1 MARPRRIAHRQE
13 APIRPAL
20 VILAAGLSTRYGG
33 PKQLAPVGPS
43 GEALLDYGIY
53 DARRAGF
60 GDVVF
65 VIRTEQEESFREH
78 AAWLVGSAVTVRC
91 AFQSLGDSPVDRVK
105 PWGTAHAVLA
115 AAPHVHG
122 PFAVMNADDF
132 YGGSSFAALAEFLM
146 GLDERSAR
154 SLAMVGYRLQDTL
167 SGSGGVSRGICTV
180 AAGGLLESVAEVREI
195 RRGPTGIAGVNVSG
209 EPLHL
214 TGDEIAS
221 MNLWGCTL
229 SVFPRLESRFARFLE
244 SAATDPAAEF
254 LLAGVVS
261 DELTSGTVAVNVLP
275 SRDRWFGMTFPEDRD
290 QVVARLA
297 ELVSQSRYPDNLS
310 AWFRR
315 HGETD

>member
-1 MARPRRIAHRQE
+1 
-13 APIRPAL
+13 

-65 VIRTEQEESFREH
+65 VIRKEQEETFHEH
-78 AAWLVGSAVTVRC
+78 AVRLVGRSVTVRY
-91 AFQSLGDSPVDRVK
+91 AFQSLEDAPSDRVK

-115 AAPHVHG
+115 AAPHVPG

-132 YGGSSFAALAEFLM
+132 YGARSFAALAEFLM
-146 GLDERSAR
+146 GLDEPSTR

-167 SGSGGVSRGICTV
+167 SESGGVSRGICIV
-180 AAGGLLESVAEVREI
+180 DAEGRLASVAEVRDI
-195 RRGPTGIAGVNVSG
+195 RRGPGGITGESVSG
-209 EPLHL
+209 EVMHL

-221 MNLWGCTL
+221 MNLWGCTPA
-229 SVFPRLESRFARFLE
+229 VFQLLEGRFARFLE
-244 SAATDPAAEF
+244 TAALDPAAEF

-261 DELTSGTVAVNVLP
+261 DELAGGTIAVDVLP
-275 SRDRWFGMTFPEDRD
+275 SPDRWFGMTFPQDRGR
-290 QVVARLA
+290 VVARLA
-297 ELVSQSRYPDNLS
+297 ELVSQGLYPDNLS
-310 AWFRR
+310 AWFRA
-315 HGETD
+315 HGETN